1 MAYGA
6 KRAAYGAKETLID
19 ATQPLMELD
28 QPLISLAQPPTERQE
43 RLIRLDN
50 LSNFH
55 GIGPI

>member
-1 MAYGA
+1 MAHGA
-6 KRAAYGAKETLID
+6 KRAAYAACEALID
-19 ATQPLMELD
+19 AKQPLMELD
-28 QPLISLAQPPTERQE
+28 QPLISLAEPPTERQE